1 VGTLC
6 VAVVAV
12 IGTAMLLSRFLPAIP
27 VFNQMILAPP
37 GAVVHDPS
45 EPRLRPELM
54 SSSTGH
60 PLTGHVGTTTTV
72 LRPAG
77 KAEID
82 GRQLDVVSD
91 GPFVNEGARVEVV
104 RVTGNKIVVRQT

>member
-1 VGTLC
+1 

-37 GAVVHDPS
+37 GASLHDPA
-45 EPRLRPELM
+45 EPRLRPELTT
-54 SSSTGH
+54 SSVGH
-60 PLTGHVGTTTTV
+60 ALTGHIGTTTTV

-82 GRQLDVVSD
+82 GRLMDVVSD
-91 GPFVNEGARVEVV
+91 GPFVNEGARIEVV
-104 RVTGNKIVVRQT
+104 RVSGNKVVVRQAT